1 MTTSHTHA
9 CESKI
14 CPWQVAQFVIL
25 HVCILGICGVLLGAL
40 AVQFFGG
47 EFPCPLCLLQ
57 RMAMILTLIGP
68 VFIIVN
74 AHRERMGGFSVW
86 GLGFGMSIVAAVAGM
101 AISTRQV
108 LLHIAPGDPGYGAPV
123 FGMHLYTWALVVF
136 IVVIVVSG
144 FMLIFGRT
152 PVVSPDAGADEDAPR
167 RLRWYSKATFWLL
180 GIIISVNVLATF
192 AEAGFHP
199 FLPDN
204 PDSWRLFD
212 SDSDAGTEDQAD
224 QSK

>member
-9 CESKI
+9 CESKT

-108 LLHIAPGDPGYGAPV
+108 LLHIAPGDPGYGDPV

-136 IVVIVVSG
+136 IVVKN
-144 FMLIFGRT
+144 
-152 PVVSPDAGADEDAPR
+152 APR
-167 RLRWYSKATFWLL
+167 CTQRKCDTYLVKLSLSATIVNPDCCIRSSPVGDERFPVAIRYST
-180 GIIISVNVLATF
+180 
-192 AEAGFHP
+192 
-199 FLPDN
+199 FLPISACPSN
-204 PDSWRLFD
+204 LFL
-212 SDSDAGTEDQAD
+212 
-224 QSK
+224 KYV